1 MWIYLRIIWN
11 FEIAERINF
20 PWKMFA
26 AGWEPDPSLGLKG
39 TDLTASEAGLQSWF
53 WTHCVTLCHTVLH
66 CVTLC
71 YTVSHCVTLCHTV
84 SHCVTLCHTVSHC
97 DMDEDFR
104 RSWCIEVN
112 QHRGR
117 WCVIWKRLKKTQSF
131 IFAKSAKFAFLHFFY
146 FCFYASSPSVQICI
160 FAKCAFCQRGQKKD
174 SKVS

>member
-53 WTHCVTLCHTVLH
+53 WTHCVTLCHTVSHCVTLCHTVLH
-66 CVTLC
+66 CVTLCHTVSHRVTLC

-84 SHCVTLCHTVSHC
+84 SHCVTPCHTVSHTSGKS
-97 DMDEDFR
+97 DWFLLIDFGLNLDLR
-104 RSWCIEVN
+104 TA
-112 QHRGR
+112 Q
-117 WCVIWKRLKKTQSF
+117 WKNMNVRN
-131 IFAKSAKFAFLHFFY
+131 KFLTF
-146 FCFYASSPSVQICI
+146 
-160 FAKCAFCQRGQKKD
+160 
-174 SKVS
+174 